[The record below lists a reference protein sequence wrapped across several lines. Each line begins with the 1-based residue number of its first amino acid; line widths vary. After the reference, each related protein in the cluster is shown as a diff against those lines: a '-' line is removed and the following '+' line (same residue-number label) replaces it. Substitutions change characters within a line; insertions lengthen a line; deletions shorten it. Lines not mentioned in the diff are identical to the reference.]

1 MLREAEGNSDS
12 RIGETMKTSRMTT
25 IAMLVTLTTSC
36 SQKPMDD
43 KNGAQIETLKQQVA
57 TLSQQLQ
64 QAQQSQVALTGRVL
78 MLEVWRSVE
87 ASNSAELDPTSKSYG
102 VAKTNLGNLLI
113 SVDNIF
119 PYADGYKVR
128 LMVGNPNMVTFDG
141 AKLKIQWAEKPRW
154 EDKSFDSAKW
164 NASIQ
169 QKDVDVVN
177 NLLPGTWN
185 PIEVVISPATAAQ
198 TGYLA
203 VSATLNKLSMRPGF

>member
-1 MLREAEGNSDS
+1 MED
-12 RIGETMKTSRMTT
+12 KT
-25 IAMLVTLTTSC
+25 
-36 SQKPMDD
+36 
-43 KNGAQIETLKQQVA
+43 GAQIEALKQQIA

-64 QAQQSQVALTGRVL
+64 QAQQSQVALAGRVS
-78 MLEVWRSVE
+78 MIEFWRTVE

-113 SVDNIF
+113 SVDNIS

-128 LMVGNPNMVTFDG
+128 LMVGNPNMVTFVG
-141 AKLKIQWAEKPRW
+141 AKLRVQWTEKPRW
-154 EDKSFDSAKW
+154 DEKSFDSAKW

-169 QKDVDVVN
+169 QKDVDIVN

-185 PIEVVISPATAAQ
+185 PIEVVVSPATAAQ

-203 VSATLNKLSMRPGF
+203 VSATLDKLSMRPGF